1 MNKEGLLFIIS
12 APSGAG
18 KTSLCKEV
26 VKFFPNLYHSVSYT
40 TRLPRPG
47 EKDGEDY
54 LFVSKDK
61 FQEMIDD
68 RSFVEWAEIHGNRYG
83 TTIDSLK
90 EYRHKGIDIILDIDG
105 QGGRQLKNE
114 YPDGIY
120 VFILPPSRKDL
131 EERLRLRSTDSDED
145 IEKRLK
151 NAKEELQYIYHYDY
165 IVVNND
171 LEEAVS
177 ALKSIIIAEK
187 CRRERVLPLVKDLFK
202 LD

>member
-54 LFVSKDK
+54 RFVSKDK
-61 FQEMIDD
+61 FQEMIDNK
-68 RSFVEWAEIHGNRYG
+68 RFVEWAEIYDNRYG

-90 EYRHKGIDIILDIDG
+90 EYLHKGTDIILDIDG
-105 QGGRQLKNE
+105 QGGSQLKSE

-120 VFILPPSRKDL
+120 VFILPPSWKDL

-145 IEKRLK
+145 IEKRLR

-187 CRRERVLPLVKDLFK
+187 CRRERVLPLVKGLFQ
-202 LD
+202 LP

>member
-18 KTSLCKEV
+18 KTSLCKKV

-68 RSFVEWAEIHGNRYG
+68 GRFVEWAEIHGNRYG

-90 EYRHKGIDIILDIDG
+90 EYQHKGIDIILDIDG

-151 NAKEELQYIYHYDY
+151 NAKEELQYIYDYDY
-165 IVVNND
+165 IVVNSD

-177 ALKSIIIAEK
+177 TLKSIIIAEK
-187 CRRERVLPLVKDLFK
+187 CRRDRVLPFVKGLFQ
-202 LD
+202 LT

>member
-54 LFVSKDK
+54 CFVSKDK
-61 FQEMIDD
+61 FQEMIDNK
-68 RSFVEWAEIHGNRYG
+68 RFVEWAEIYDNRYG

-90 EYRHKGIDIILDIDG
+90 EYLHKGTDIILDIDG
-105 QGGRQLKNE
+105 QGGSQLKSE

-120 VFILPPSRKDL
+120 VFILPPSWKDL

-145 IEKRLK
+145 IEKRLR

-187 CRRERVLPLVKDLFK
+187 YRRERVLPLVKGLFQ
-202 LD
+202 LP